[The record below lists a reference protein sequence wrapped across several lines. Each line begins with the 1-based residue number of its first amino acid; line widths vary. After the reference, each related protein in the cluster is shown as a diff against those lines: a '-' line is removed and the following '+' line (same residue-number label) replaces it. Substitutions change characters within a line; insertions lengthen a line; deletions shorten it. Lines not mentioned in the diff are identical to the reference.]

1 MTKMTF
7 FAVVSLA
14 HAAGVWSGKAVLA
27 AKDGNFGLCT
37 SSVLLTVCLV
47 FIAYMY
53 GAPHVRSD
61 TPE

>member
-1 MTKMTF
+1 MTKMDLF
-7 FAVVSLA
+7 GVIALA
-14 HAAGVWSGKAVLA
+14 HGAGTWSLKAVIA
-27 AKDGNFGLCT
+27 ARDGEFGLCAA
-37 SSVLLTVCLV
+37 SVLLTVCLV